1 MEPVSRP
8 AGRPYARSWIDPAL
22 DWIERLP
29 GPAWAFYLG
38 FWIVA
43 IAVVSAVRWLDGSLP
58 FAKIDVFQAASTFY
72 APAALGL
79 LHLLRRVA
87 GSSLQSFRP
96 ALDIGD
102 DDYARLHYQLTAIP
116 AGPALVATL
125 IGLVAAAAAVRVDSG
140 LVSTETAPAATMVI
154 VVVIYWAVVLI
165 PILLYNTVRQLQL
178 VTRVHRLATRID
190 LFEPRPLYAFSALSA
205 SAGVGLL
212 LFNYYSALTDPT
224 TFTNPIWYGVFGI
237 SVIVAIA
244 FFVLPLY
251 GMHRRIAA
259 EKDRLES
266 ESGERVRTVISAL
279 HRQVDRGDLGDA
291 DQLNKTFASLAL
303 EREVL
308 DKMPTWPWQPDT
320 VRGFITALVVP
331 VVLWLITRVL
341 ERIAVL

>member
-1 MEPVSRP
+1 MVSCIFS
-8 AGRPYARSWIDPAL
+8 G
-22 DWIERLP
+22 
-29 GPAWAFYLG
+29 
-38 FWIVA
+38 
-43 IAVVSAVRWLDGSLP
+43 
-58 FAKIDVFQAASTFY
+58 AS
-72 APAALGL
+72 PD
-79 LHLLRRVA
+79 HP
-87 GSSLQSFRP
+87 SQSFRP